1 MVSRKRMLI
10 NALSNVATGNARLAR
25 LKDSTN
31 PEIRELATAAHFI
44 GFGVAEALQALT
56 EEDHENDLPL

>member
-10 NALSNVATGNARLAR
+10 NALSN
-25 LKDSTN
+25 
-31 PEIRELATAAHFI
+31 RELATAAHFI